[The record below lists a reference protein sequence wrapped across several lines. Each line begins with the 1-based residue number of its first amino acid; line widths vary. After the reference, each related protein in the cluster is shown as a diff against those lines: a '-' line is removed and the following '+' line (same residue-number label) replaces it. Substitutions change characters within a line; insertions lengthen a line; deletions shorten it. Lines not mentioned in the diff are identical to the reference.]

1 MEFKQGDKIKVV
13 TKDKEYIGIAMPNE
27 TDNLVIKLDNG
38 YNVGLA
44 KKSIVKTEVIEKFKP
59 AERAEEKPES
69 KKGLPSI
76 LILHTGGT
84 IASKVDYRTGGV
96 VARFEPEEILN
107 MFPELRDIANIDSKL
122 MTNIWSE
129 NITFKHLKKW
139 AKQIAEEIKK
149 NTALKGI
156 IMTQGTDVLTSTSTA
171 LAFMLQNCPIP
182 VILVGAQRSSD
193 RGSSDAAMN
202 LICAAEFIAKTD
214 FAGVAICMHK
224 QEDDTFCHIL
234 PSCKA
239 RKMHSSR
246 RDAFRP
252 INIKP
257 YATVDYNKRK
267 IQWIDKPEPKKA
279 EFELKPEMEE
289 KVGIVKTYINFNPK
303 LFEAFKGYKG
313 LIVEGTGLGQAP
325 VFAQDKDSEQ
335 NRINF
340 NALKELIDAGTIV
353 FMTTQT
359 IYGSVQMHVYS
370 AGVDLVKAGVM
381 EAKMLTETAYIKL
394 AWLLGNYPK
403 ESKERIKELMQ
414 KDLIGEMFTR
424 IEEDTFLI

>member
-1 MEFKQGDKIKVV
+1 MEFQQGDKIKVIA
-13 TKDKEYIGIAMPNE
+13 KDREYEGIVMPNE
-27 TDNLVIKLDNG
+27 TENLVIKLDNG
-38 YNVGLA
+38 YNVGID
-44 KKSIVKTEVIEKFKP
+44 KKNIVKTELIEKFKP
-59 AERAEEKPES
+59 VERKEEEPEP

-96 VARFEPEEILN
+96 IARFEPEEILN
-107 MFPELRDIANIDSKL
+107 MFPELKEIANIDSKL
-122 MTNIWSE
+122 MTNVWSE

-139 AKQIAEEIKK
+139 AELIADVIKK
-149 NTALKGI
+149 NGAFKGI
-156 IMTQGTDVLTSTSTA
+156 IMTQGTDVLTSTSAA
-171 LAFMLQNCPIP
+171 LALMLQNCPIP

-214 FAGVAICMHK
+214 FTGVAVCMHEK
-224 QEDDTFCHIL
+224 EDDTFCHIL
-234 PSCKA
+234 PPCKA

-252 INIKP
+252 INTKA
-257 YATVDYNKRK
+257 YARVDYNTRE
-267 IQWIDKPEPKKA
+267 IEWVDKPEIKQA
-279 EFELKPEMEE
+279 EFKLMPEMEE
-289 KVGIVKTYINFNPK
+289 KVGLVKTYVNFNPK

-313 LIVEGTGLGQAP
+313 LIIEGTGLGQAP
-325 VFAQDKDSEQ
+325 VFTQDKDSEQ
-335 NRINF
+335 NELNF
-340 NALKELIDAGTIV
+340 NALKELIESGTIV

-381 EAKMLTETAYIKL
+381 EAKMLAETAYIKL
-394 AWLLGNYPK
+394 AWLLGNFGNKDK
-403 ESKERIKELMQ
+403 EKIKELMQ
-414 KDLIGEMFTR
+414 KDFVGETFAR

>member
-1 MEFKQGDKIKVV
+1 MGYKQGDKVKVI
-13 TKDKEYIGIAMPNE
+13 TKDKEYVGIVMPHE
-27 TDNLVIKLDNG
+27 THNLVIKLDNG
-38 YNVGLA
+38 YNVGIDKA
-44 KKSIVKTEVIEKFKP
+44 NIEKTELIEKFSP
-59 AERAEEKPES
+59 TEREQKGVEA

-84 IASKVDYRTGGV
+84 IASKVDYQTGGV

-122 MTNIWSE
+122 LTNIWSE
-129 NITFKHLKKW
+129 NITFIHLKKW
-139 AKQIAEEIKK
+139 AKQIAEEIK
-149 NTALKGI
+149 NNSALKGI
-156 IMTQGTDVLTSTSTA
+156 ILTQGTDTMTSTSAA

-182 VILVGAQRSSD
+182 IIIVGAQRSSD

-202 LICAAEFIAKTD
+202 LVCAAEFIANTD
-214 FAGVAICMHK
+214 FKGVSICMHK

-234 PSCKA
+234 PPCKA
-239 RKMHSSR
+239 RKIHSSR

-252 INIKP
+252 INVKP
-257 YATVDYNKRK
+257 YATIDYNTRK
-267 IQWIDKPEPKKA
+267 INWIDKPKIEQA
-279 EFELKPEMEE
+279 EFKLKPEMEE

-313 LIVEGTGLGQAP
+313 LIIEGTGLGQAP
-325 VFAQDKDSEQ
+325 VFAQDKDSDK
-335 NRINF
+335 NKINF
-340 NALKELIDAGTIV
+340 NALKELIESGTIV

-359 IYGSVQMHVYS
+359 VYGSVQMHVYS
-370 AGVDLVKAGVM
+370 AGIDLVKAGVM
-381 EAKMLTETAYIKL
+381 EAKMLAETAFIKL

-403 ESKERIKELMQ
+403 EDSDKIKEMMQ
-414 KDLIGEMFTR
+414 QNLIDEVFTR